1 MATGNAWIEFVY
13 NGSTY
18 QLPYSNVTSYE
29 QKPVYAADNFT
40 LDRYEVTIQGT
51 CLIADG
57 TNTYTDLA
65 TKFKT
70 GTGRVDRFRLRVT
83 SSGGT
88 EDLIDVSH
96 PDTMR
101 GPFLSLN
108 VTEISGRRACVV
120 SFTAQAALSLS
131 EGTVEPDYP
140 IISHRWT
147 SSFRLDATGTVTRT
161 VAGVLTVD
169 LSATGA
175 STTAAASGTVAA
187 VSGKA
192 PWADLF
198 RKAVSPAM
206 SGPGYWRRESQT
218 FAYNEAGNGLIYEVV
233 DSQARTD
240 LPDAAY
246 TGTATFT
253 YERNRQDMA
262 FANLRFSCTLEGEVN
277 GDVRSLIWAGVVLA
291 ETRISF
297 SRSII
302 QRMTV
307 TEEEMFKKAHVRLEI
322 EARAPAIGVDTP
334 GMSQAAVP
342 LAQLVGKY
350 FSVSRTC
357 DWKPDEYGPGSLG
370 VAGIPHWDS
379 NDASAKPYNAGTVAV
394 ADVVSVLVA
403 GCTPGT
409 PTTTFLGD
417 TTDFTAANADINVG
431 PYSDPLAEFTVA
443 GKVGT
448 VERQSTTTN
457 VSQATRMHRL
467 QTLYTQGSDFVFQV
481 GKPAVVIDE
490 VTTIRRINTPP
501 ERVFRP
507 IPAGFMV
514 IGDDWKVNHG
524 DVDPT
529 GNRTFTGIYNRRLM
543 AYDGGGTTSNGYTTS
558 GGIRQ
563 WWSPTQGV
571 ASPLTLGYPSLDQ
584 VPGSSVLALAP
595 QGAVYNVGSQQ
606 VYL

>member
-1 MATGNAWIEFVY
+1 MATGNAWVEFDW
-13 NGSTY
+13 NGTTY
-18 QLPYSNVTSYE
+18 ELPYANVTAYE

-40 LDRYEVTIQGT
+40 LDRYDVTMQGT

-57 TNTYTDLA
+57 TSTYTDLA

-70 GTGRVDRFRLRVT
+70 GTGRVDRLRVRVT

-88 EDLIDVSH
+88 EDLIDVSY
-96 PDTMR
+96 PDTTR
-101 GPFLSLN
+101 GPFLSLT
-108 VTEISGRRACVV
+108 VTEISGRRACIVT
-120 SFTAQAALSLS
+120 FTAHAALSFT
-131 EGTVEPDYP
+131 EGQVAPDYP
-140 IISHRWT
+140 IVSHRWT
-147 SSFRLDATGTVTRT
+147 SAFRLDQTGTVTRT

-169 LSATGA
+169 LAATGA
-175 STTAAASGTVAA
+175 ATTAATSGSTAA
-187 VSGKA
+187 ITGKA

-198 RKAVSPAM
+198 RKAISPAM

-218 FAYNEAGNGLIYEVV
+218 FAYNETGNGLIYEVV
-233 DSQARTD
+233 DSQARTE

-246 TGTATFT
+246 SGTSSFT
-253 YERNRQDMA
+253 YERSRQDMA

-291 ETRISF
+291 QTRLDF
-297 SRSII
+297 SRCII

-307 TEEEMFKKAHVRLEI
+307 VEEEMLKKAHVRVDI
-322 EARAPAIGVDTP
+322 DARAPAIGVDTP
-334 GMSQAAVP
+334 STSQAAVP
-342 LAQLVGKY
+342 LAQLIGKY
-350 FSVSRTC
+350 FSVFRTC
-357 DWKPDEYGPGSLG
+357 DWKADVYGPGQLG
-370 VAGIPHWDS
+370 VAGIPHFDG
-379 NDASAKPYNAGTVAV
+379 NDASAKPNTPATLAV

-403 GCTPGT
+403 TCTPDT

-417 TTDFTAANADINVG
+417 TTDFALANADINVG
-431 PYSDPLAEFTVA
+431 PYNDPQAEFTAGGAVA
-443 GKVGT
+443 S
-448 VERQSTTTN
+448 VERQSTATN

-467 QTLYTQGSDFVFQV
+467 QTLYTQGADFVFQV
-481 GKPAVVIDE
+481 GKPVVVIDE
-490 VTTIRRINTPP
+490 VTTVRRINTPP

-543 AYDGGGTTSNGYTTS
+543 AYDGGGATSNGYTTS
-558 GGIRQ
+558 SGRRQ

-571 ASPLTLGYPSLDQ
+571 ASPLTLGYPSADQ
-584 VPGSSVLALAP
+584 VPGSSVLALSP
-595 QGAVYNVGSQQ
+595 TGDVYNVGSPQA
-606 VYL
+606 YL